1 VSVAQRPIQKL
12 LIANRGEIA
21 LRVIRACR
29 AHGLAAVAIYSDADV
44 GALHV
49 RAADEAYRVGG
60 PLPADSYLNI
70 GAIIDAARRAGADA
84 VHPGYGFLSEN
95 PAFAEACAQSGLT
108 FVGPPAEALA
118 LCGDKAATRAR
129 AEAAG
134 VPLLRGTRPL
144 DDAAIQTAAA
154 GLGFPLLIKAAAGG
168 GGKGIHRVDRAEDL
182 PGALRLARGEARTA
196 FGDDR
201 VYLEQW
207 LERPRHV
214 EVQVVA
220 DGRDAVVHLG
230 ERECSIQRRHQ
241 KVIEE
246 SPAPALPGTLREAL
260 YRAAIT
266 AAAAVG
272 YRNAG
277 TVEFLVSENA
287 FYFLEINAR
296 LQVEHP
302 VTEAVTGTD
311 LVAFQLRIA
320 SGAALPIRQSAVR
333 LRGHAIEC
341 RVSAEDVE
349 RDFLPWAGRIGHV
362 LLPGGPGIRIDGA
375 VAPGMDVTRY
385 YDPLLAKVIALGT
398 TRDEALARMAAALRE
413 MVVTGV
419 PTTIPFHRWAVAHP
433 AVRAGEYDTR
443 FVETEWAARRSPDPR
458 TAALAAAALVHG
470 HLGRSPLLPAHG
482 SPAWAAAARRE
493 GLL

>member
-1 VSVAQRPIQKL
+1 MAQRPIRKV

-29 AHGLAAVAIYSDADV
+29 AHGLTAVAIYSDADA

-49 RAADEAYRVGG
+49 RAADEAFRVGAAA
-60 PLPADSYLNI
+60 PAESYLNI

-95 PAFAEACAQSGLT
+95 PAFAEACVREGLV

-118 LCGDKAATRAR
+118 LCGDKAATRSRA
-129 AEAAG
+129 AEAR
-134 VPLLRGTRPL
+134 VPLLRGTGPL
-144 DDAAIQTAAA
+144 DDAAVQRAAA
-154 GLGFPLLIKAAAGG
+154 GLGFPVLIKAAAGG
-168 GGKGIHRVDRAEDL
+168 GGTGIHLVGRAEDL

-214 EVQVVA
+214 EVQIIA
-220 DGRDAVVHLG
+220 DRRGTVVHLG

-246 SPAPALPGTLREAL
+246 APAPGLPAQLREGIHL
-260 YRAAIT
+260 AAVT
-266 AAAAVG
+266 AARAVG
-272 YRNAG
+272 YQNAG
-277 TVEFLVSENA
+277 TVEFLVSGSA

-302 VTEAVTGTD
+302 VTEAVTGID
-311 LVAFQLRIA
+311 LVGLQFRIA
-320 SGAALPIRQSAVR
+320 SGAALSIRQSAVR

-341 RVSAEDVE
+341 RISAEDVE
-349 RDFLPWAGRIGHV
+349 RAFLPWVGRIGHV

-375 VAPGMDVTRY
+375 MAPGMEVTRY
-385 YDPLLAKVIALGT
+385 YDPLLAKVIALGS
-398 TRDEALARMAAALRE
+398 TRDEAIARMAAALRE
-413 MVVTGV
+413 MIVTGV
-419 PTTIPFHRWAVAHP
+419 PTTIPFHRWAMAHP
-433 AVRAGEYDTR
+433 AVRSGEYDTR
-443 FVETEWAARRSPDPR
+443 FVETEWGARQSPDAK
-458 TAALAAAALVHG
+458 TAALAAAVLVHRDRR
-470 HLGRSPLLPAHG
+470 RSPLLPPQAAA
-482 SPAWAAAARRE
+482 AWVQAARRE
-493 GLL
+493 GIA